1 MCSNPRDRPP
11 LSKAQCCFTPLWI
24 LHFAIPVSTH
34 FVHTVSL
41 CSRVLYSHQLH
52 FGCCIMSTMAAILG
66 SQWFHTPLRLGS
78 RATIGSMLTD
88 HVALQST
95 LTAQCI
101 TTFSTGTASY
111 DQQCSNLPSHVTIDQ
126 AALQSKWKTP
136 NVARMSINSIFKQTN
151 KTSNVTNKLC
161 LHASIEWK
169 AKNNQPTMLWT
180 PKYKSWMPKS

>member
-1 MCSNPRDRPP
+1 MVMKTRIKLSFGINLACAPMRSNMLQYAPMCSNV
-11 LSKAQCCFTPLWI
+11 LQCAPTQGAAHLYQKHNAASHHYEFYI
-24 LHFAIPVSTH
+24 MQYQSTH
-34 FVHTVSL
+34 FVHTDSL
-41 CSRVLYSHQLH
+41 CTRVLYSHH

-101 TTFSTGTASY
+101 TTFSTASY

-126 AALQSKWKTP
+126 AALQSK
-136 NVARMSINSIFKQTN
+136 
-151 KTSNVTNKLC
+151 
-161 LHASIEWK
+161 
-169 AKNNQPTMLWT
+169 
-180 PKYKSWMPKS
+180 